1 VIYWQNGA
9 SHFRWKIR
17 RPLEIAGILRAVRSG
32 KHGNTG
38 VSVYLSLAVLSFAK
52 LRNDFREPQD
62 GYSYFTSILLVLDI
76 MVSISILGSCQA
88 RHDIVLLFCAANRI
102 NLPLVRTFQTGH
114 RGYLVHLPLAQLVA
128 VIFG

>member
-1 VIYWQNGA
+1 MIYWQNGA

-76 MVSISILGSCQA
+76 MVSISIL
-88 RHDIVLLFCAANRI
+88 VLLFCAANRI